1 MDTAATASAAPGQPR
16 RCLSVA
22 SAVGIVVGIV
32 VGAGIF
38 QFPSLVAMNVSSAT
52 MMIALWVAGGIISLI
67 GALCY
72 AELASTYPDAGG
84 DYHFIGRAYG
94 PQVAFL
100 FAWARMTVIQTG
112 SIAVIA
118 FVIGEYAAAALPLGA
133 YGPAI
138 YAALSVVLLTGL
150 NLAGVRLG
158 AGAQLVATVA
168 VVLGLLMVVFAGFTS
183 TPPAVTGNSGG
194 SGGSAIGLA
203 MVFVLLTYGG
213 WNEAAYLSAEVRSRA
228 GIVWA
233 LLLGIAIV
241 TAVYLLMNLAMLHA
255 LGLGGMASSM
265 TIAADVMRTRFG
277 EVGAKIVSVV
287 VVLAAATTANAT
299 IITGARSNYA
309 LGRDFPLLGRLSRW
323 REHGNTPTTA
333 LIVQAVITLVLVAV
347 GWLSQNPDDPTKT
360 ARKSLESMVA
370 YITPVFWVFFLLTG
384 ISLFVLRYRDR
395 EIERPF
401 KVPLYPVTPLLF
413 CGACAYMLWSSL
425 NYAGRYSW
433 IGLAVLI
440 AGVPLLLA
448 ARPRATM
455 PRFPVQTAVDV
466 AAQQQ
471 T

>member
-1 MDTAATASAAPGQPR
+1 MTTTPHAQPR

-22 SAVGIVVGIV
+22 SAASIVVGIV
-32 VGAGIF
+32 IGAGIF
-38 QFPSLVAMNVSSAT
+38 QFPSLVAMNVSSGSWL
-52 MMIALWVAGGIISLI
+52 IGLWIAGGVISLI

-84 DYHFIGRAYG
+84 DYHFLGRAYG
-94 PQVAFL
+94 PEAAFL

-112 SIAVIA
+112 SIALIA
-118 FVIGEYAAAALPLGA
+118 FVIGEYAAGALPIGA
-133 YGPAI
+133 QSTAI
-138 YAALSVVLLTGL
+138 YAALAVVLLTGL

-158 AGAQLVATVA
+158 AGAQLVATTA
-168 VVLGLLMVVFAGFTS
+168 VVIGLLMVVFAGFTS
-183 TPPAVTGNSGG
+183 TPPAQPGNASTGG
-194 SGGSAIGLA
+194 GGSAIGLA

-241 TAVYLLMNLAMLHA
+241 TAVYLLINLAMLNA
-255 LGLGGMASSM
+255 LGLGGMAGSM
-265 TIAADVMRTRFG
+265 TLAADVMRVRFG
-277 EVGAKIVSVV
+277 EVGAKIVSAI

-309 LGRDFPLLGRLSRW
+309 LGRDFPLLAPLGRW
-323 REHGNTPTTA
+323 RDRGNTPTTA
-333 LIVQAVITLVLVAV
+333 LIVQGVIALALVIF
-347 GWLSQNPDDPTKT
+347 G
-360 ARKSLESMVA
+360 SLKRNGLQSMVD
-370 YITPVFWVFFLLTG
+370 YITPVFWMFFLLTG
-384 ISLFVLRYRDR
+384 VSLFVLRLRDR
-395 EIERPF
+395 HAERPF
-401 KVPLYPVTPLLF
+401 KVPIYPVTPLLF
-413 CGACAYMLWSSL
+413 CAACGYMLWSSI

-433 IGLAVLI
+433 IGLAVLA

-455 PRFPVQTAVDV
+455 KTTHEPRGFPVETEPVV
-466 AAQQQ
+466 QQQ